1 VPPPSGKP
9 RAAAPGARR
18 TRRKAVGS
26 RAGTASRSEARNAEV
41 RATLRPYA
49 PGERP
54 LPVTIG
60 AAVAIAL
67 AVANLAL
74 MAAGWKING
83 HENPVAGGLIFAGLM
98 LSAGIGM
105 LRMRYYAVLGFEAIL
120 GIAIVVFALFL
131 VRAANFLAV
140 LLCLAV
146 IGFGGWLFWK
156 LVRVMSRMQAPAR

>member
-1 VPPPSGKP
+1 VPPRSRPPAS
-9 RAAAPGARR
+9 ADRR
-18 TRRKAVGS
+18 VRRKTVGS
-26 RAGTASRSEARNAEV
+26 TAGTVSRSEARNAAV

-54 LPVTIG
+54 LPVTIA
-60 AAVAIAL
+60 AAVAIVL

-74 MAAGWKING
+74 MASGWKING
-83 HENPVAGGLIFAGLM
+83 HENPVAGGLIFAALM
-98 LSAGIGM
+98 LSAGGGM

-131 VRAANFLAV
+131 VRASNILAV
-140 LLCLAV
+140 VVCLAV
-146 IGFGGWLFWK
+146 IGFGSWLFWK